1 MDALSYLEMY
11 QNITTETLFTKSLFT
26 WADKIIV
33 SRSETSP
40 LRSIPQQQ
48 SATTTG
54 KSLKN
59 RGFFLKYVPK
69 TRDFY
74 SRKQFLSSQSRNA
87 RSIRKISLEKVG
99 IANRRTSERT

>member
-1 MDALSYLEMY
+1 MDTLSYLEMY
-11 QNITTETLFTKSLFT
+11 QNITTETLFTKSLLT

-59 RGFFLKYVPK
+59 RGFFFSQVR
-69 TRDFY
+69 TENER
-74 SRKQFLSSQSRNA
+74 FLFA
-87 RSIRKISLEKVG
+87 DTIFKFTIP
-99 IANRRTSERT
+99 